1 MWSCNSGNSPVIR
14 NFWRYFSTTNVTRD
28 TAIPVPRI
36 RWAVYVCR
44 RLIGSLGLGTQAV
57 PCFWSHFAWYFL
69 LMPVMAMRSN
79 LETDYP
85 LDTISSKINGTPKGV
100 YLPNSKLNSI
110 LAVSNILAHNNRSKF
125 ATAKIECS
133 FEMGKSIPLGVTFIL
148 LVLVLI
154 MLYGEQ

>member
-1 MWSCNSGNSPVIR
+1 
-14 NFWRYFSTTNVTRD
+14 
-28 TAIPVPRI
+28 
-36 RWAVYVCR
+36 
-44 RLIGSLGLGTQAV
+44 
-57 PCFWSHFAWYFL
+57 
-69 LMPVMAMRSN
+69 MAMRSN

-85 LDTISSKINGTPKGV
+85 LDTINSKINGTPKGV

-110 LAVSNILAHNNRSKF
+110 LAVSNLLAHNNKSKF

-148 LVLVLI
+148 LVLELI